1 MVAGIY
7 DIFNHICEQ
16 YFSDED
22 DNTSDY
28 LAEGLMRSV
37 IHSSLIANKNPQ
49 NYEARSNI
57 MWTATWA
64 LNTLIAKGKSTDW
77 MVHMLGQA
85 IGGYTN
91 ATHGMTLSAVSLAY
105 YRYLSQFAKPKFKR
119 FAQVVWN
126 VNQPNLSDD
135 EIIEEG
141 FKRMESWMKEL
152 GLALKISKLGVKES
166 MIDDIVNLVIP
177 MTSGYKALTKE
188 EIKEVYL
195 KSL

>member
-1 MVAGIY
+1 
-7 DIFNHICEQ
+7 
-16 YFSDED
+16 
-22 DNTSDY
+22 
-28 LAEGLMRSV
+28 
-37 IHSSLIANKNPQ
+37 
-49 NYEARSNI
+49 
-57 MWTATWA
+57 
-64 LNTLIAKGKSTDW
+64 
-77 MVHMLGQA
+77 MLGQA

-152 GLALKISKLGVKES
+152 GLALKISELGVKES

-177 MTSGYKALTKE
+177 TSGYKALTKE